1 MSQIAAVNGVV
12 GTRNNGGVAV
22 NTGSS
27 SILSS
32 VKLGLLDAPVSS
44 VVINGTD
51 TDPALSGGVFAYNNQ
66 KPIAKRLTTT
76 LATTSNSVLLSGALV
91 PSQIRSVNKIQSVIT
106 NKFTTA
112 IRAGYFNIYNCKFVN
127 TNTGG
132 AYTVPSATDT
142 FATDNAANPTRDVPG
157 SLVYTIGSKE
167 PVSANYS
174 KKTS

>member
-112 IRAGYFNIYNCKFVN
+112 IRAGYFNIYNGKFVN

-142 FATDNAANPTRDVPG
+142 FANPTRDVPG